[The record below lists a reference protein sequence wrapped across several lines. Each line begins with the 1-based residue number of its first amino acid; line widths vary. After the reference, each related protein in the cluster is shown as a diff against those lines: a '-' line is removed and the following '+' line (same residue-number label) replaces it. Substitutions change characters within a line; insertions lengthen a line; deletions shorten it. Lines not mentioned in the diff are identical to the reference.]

1 MKNLSVGIPGF
12 EPGTP
17 CSQSRC
23 ANRTA
28 LHPESVILKVVGI
41 PGFEP
46 GTPCSQSRCANRT
59 ALHPESKFRAS
70 CRIRTNDPEITNHV
84 LWPTELKR
92 RVGSLLYRAATTC
105 YLCCGQALEDSQGAG
120 RIGLPISFLR
130 VQRYA
135 FFPNLQ
141 YFHPT
146 FFIFRLK
153 NTFFTLFC
161 TYY

>member
-1 MKNLSVGIPGF
+1 MRVVKFDFSWYICTKGITCIADHILFCIWTVFSARVLYANKKRNKKLWFHFLLLFVGVAGF
-12 EPGTP
+12 EPTTP

-28 LHPESVILKVVGI
+28 LHPET
-41 PGFEP
+41 F
-46 GTPCSQSRCANRT
+46 
-59 ALHPESKFRAS
+59 FWAS

-92 RVGSLLYRAATTC
+92 REGSLLYRAATTC

-130 VQRYA
+130 VQRYG
-135 FFPNLQ
+135 FFLNLQ
-141 YFHPT
+141 
-146 FFIFRLK
+146 
-153 NTFFTLFC
+153 
-161 TYY
+161 

>member
-1 MKNLSVGIPGF
+1 MSKKTIKQNFNYILYTPKIDNKKKELHYCNSFFVGIPGF

-28 LHPESVILKVVGI
+28 LHPEHHL
-41 PGFEP
+41 
-46 GTPCSQSRCANRT
+46 NY
-59 ALHPESKFRAS
+59 RAS

-92 RVGSLLYRAATTC
+92 REGSLLYRAATTC

-130 VQRYA
+130 VQR
-135 FFPNLQ
+135 
-141 YFHPT
+141 
-146 FFIFRLK
+146 
-153 NTFFTLFC
+153 
-161 TYY
+161 